1 MTHSD
6 AGRYSAKHGAGV
18 RPDERITGAV
28 REKAAEGALPCAE
41 AERIGAAL
49 DVKMEEVGRTLDLLE
64 LRIGRCQLGLF
75 GYGPE
80 YKAGKA
86 VQPASSVAK
95 DLEEAIRGRLADGR
109 LPCRAAWEIAVELGI
124 TRMEVSAA
132 CETQKIRIKPCQL
145 GAF

>member
-6 AGRYSAKHGAGV
+6 AGRYSAKHAPGGS
-18 RPDERITGAV
+18 PDERIAGAV
-28 REKAAEGALPCAE
+28 REKAAEGALSCAE

-49 DVKMEEVGRTLDLLE
+49 GVKLEEVGRTLDLLE

-80 YKAGKA
+80 RKA
-86 VQPASSVAK
+86 VHPAASVAP
-95 DLEEAIRGRLADGR
+95 DLDEAIRGRLADGR
-109 LPCRAAWEIAVELGI
+109 LPCKAAWEIAAELRI

>member
-6 AGRYSAKHGAGV
+6 AGRYSAKHEAGV
-18 RPDERITGAV
+18 SPDERIAGAV
-28 REKAAEGALPCAE
+28 REKAVEGALPCAE

-49 DVKMEEVGRTLDLLE
+49 GVKLEEVGRTLDLLE

-80 YKAGKA
+80 RKA

-95 DLEEAIRGRLADGR
+95 DLEESIRGRLADGR
-109 LPCRAAWEIAVELGI
+109 LPCRAAWEIAAELRI

-132 CETQKIRIKPCQL
+132 CETQKVRIKPCQL

>member
-6 AGRYSAKHGAGV
+6 AGRYSAKHEPG
-18 RPDERITGAV
+18 RSPDEKIAGAV
-28 REKAAEGALPCAE
+28 RKKAAKGALSCAE

-49 DVKMEEVGRTLDLLE
+49 DVKLEEVGRTLDLLE
-64 LRIGRCQLGLF
+64 LRIDRCQLGLF

-80 YKAGKA
+80 RKA
-86 VQPASSVAK
+86 VHPAESVAP
-95 DLEEAIRGRLADGR
+95 DLGEAIRGRLADGR
-109 LPCRAAWEIAVELGI
+109 LPCKSAWEIASEFGI

>member
-6 AGRYSAKHGAGV
+6 AGRYSAKHAPGGS
-18 RPDERITGAV
+18 PDERIAGAV
-28 REKAAEGALPCAE
+28 REKAAKGELGCAE

-49 DVKMEEVGRTLDLLE
+49 GVKLEEVGRTLDLLE

-80 YKAGKA
+80 RKA
-86 VQPASSVAK
+86 VHPAESVAS
-95 DLEEAIRGRLADGR
+95 DLGEAIRGRLADGR
-109 LPCRAAWEIAVELGI
+109 LPCKAAWEIAAELGI
-124 TRMEVSAA
+124 TRMGVSAA

>member
-1 MTHSD
+1 MTYSD
-6 AGRYSAKHGAGV
+6 AGRYAAKHAPGAS
-18 RPDERITGAV
+18 PDERIAGAV
-28 REKAAEGALPCAE
+28 REKAAKGELVCAE

-49 DVKMEEVGRTLDLLE
+49 GVKLEEIGRTLDLLE

-80 YKAGKA
+80 RKA
-86 VQPASSVAK
+86 VHPAASVAP
-95 DLEEAIRGRLADGR
+95 DLAEAIRGRLAGGR
-109 LPCRAAWEIAVELGI
+109 LPCRAAWEIAAALKI
-124 TRMEVSAA
+124 TRMAVSAA

>member
-6 AGRYSAKHGAGV
+6 AGRYSAKHEAGGI
-18 RPDERITGAV
+18 PNERIAGAV
-28 REKAAEGALPCAE
+28 REKAAKGEMACDE

-49 DVKMEEVGRTLDLLE
+49 GVKLEEVGRTLDLLE

-80 YKAGKA
+80 RKA

-109 LPCRAAWEIAVELGI
+109 LPCRAAWEIAAELRI

>member
-6 AGRYSAKHGAGV
+6 AGRYSAKHEAGKI
-18 RPDERITGAV
+18 PDERIAGAV

-49 DVKMEEVGRTLDLLE
+49 GVKLEEVGRTLDLLE

-80 YKAGKA
+80 RNA
-86 VQPASSVAK
+86 VRPASSVAK
-95 DLEEAIRGRLADGR
+95 DLEEAIRVRLADGR
-109 LPCRAAWEIAVELGI
+109 LPCRAAWEIAAELRI

>member
-6 AGRYSAKHGAGV
+6 AGRYSAKHAPGGS
-18 RPDERITGAV
+18 PDEKIAGAV
-28 REKAAEGALPCAE
+28 REKAAKGALPCAE

-49 DVKMEEVGRTLDLLE
+49 GVKLEEVGRTLDLLE

-80 YKAGKA
+80 RKA
-86 VQPASSVAK
+86 VHPAESVAP
-95 DLEEAIRGRLADGR
+95 DLGEAIRGRLADGR
-109 LPCRAAWEIAVELGI
+109 LPCKAAWEIAAELGI
-124 TRMEVSAA
+124 TRMGVSAA

>member
-6 AGRYSAKHGAGV
+6 AGRYSAKHAPGGS
-18 RPDERITGAV
+18 PDERIAGAV
-28 REKAAEGALPCAE
+28 REKAVKGALTCAE

-49 DVKMEEVGRTLDLLE
+49 VVKLEEVGRTLDLLE

-80 YKAGKA
+80 RKA
-86 VQPASSVAK
+86 VHPAASIAP
-95 DLEEAIRGRLADGR
+95 DLVEAIRGRLADGR
-109 LPCRAAWEIAVELGI
+109 LPCKAAWEIAVELRI

-132 CETQKIRIKPCQL
+132 CETQQIRIKPCQL

>member
-6 AGRYSAKHGAGV
+6 AGRYSAKHAPGGS
-18 RPDERITGAV
+18 PDERIAGAV
-28 REKAAEGALPCAE
+28 REKAVEGALSCAE

-49 DVKMEEVGRTLDLLE
+49 GVKLEEVGRTLDLLE

-80 YKAGKA
+80 RKA
-86 VQPASSVAK
+86 VQPAASVAK
-95 DLEEAIRGRLADGR
+95 DLEEAIRGRLADER
-109 LPCRAAWEIAVELGI
+109 LPCRAAWEIAAERGI
-124 TRMEVSAA
+124 TRMAVSAA
-132 CETQKIRIKPCQL
+132 CEKQKIRIKPCQL

>member
-6 AGRYSAKHGAGV
+6 AGRYAAKHAPGGS
-18 RPDERITGAV
+18 PDEKIAGAV
-28 REKAAEGALPCAE
+28 RKKVVEGELPCAE

-49 DVKMEEVGRTLDLLE
+49 GVTLEEVGRTLDLLE

-80 YKAGKA
+80 RKA
-86 VQPASSVAK
+86 VKPSSSVAP

-109 LPCRAAWEIAVELGI
+109 LPCKAAWEIAGGLRI

-132 CETQKIRIKPCQL
+132 CETKKIRIKPCQL